1 MAYSTLQRAEVLERR
16 AKSNGREVLV
26 VGGGAAGLIAA
37 KRAAECGAHVTLLEK
52 NDRLGM
58 KILISGGGKCNL
70 THAGTMEEIRATF
83 RLQEARFLKP
93 SFYRYTN
100 DDFLNILHA
109 SGMQTYVR
117 PDGRIFPV
125 EPANAKDV
133 VAALEQA
140 VRDAGVRVVTGAAV
154 SGLIVEEGR
163 IAGVRI
169 GERIRQAERV
179 IVAVGG
185 SSYPATG
192 TTGDGWRWAA
202 EVGHTMVPLRAAL
215 APLYLER
222 VEADWSGVAL
232 REVTLRARVQAG
244 GKEYV
249 RWRGDL
255 LFTHKGLSGPCALGV
270 SREIAERMAFG
281 LAQGGVMEVDLIPDI
296 SFEALQT
303 QIRTELHDS
312 PRKTVGSIVDR
323 YLPDRLTTPFMALA
337 GVETQTRGAHLAA
350 KTLNRLVERLKGWPL
365 GGVRSVPLE
374 RGEVVAGGVSLEEV
388 DPQTMASRVV
398 SGLFLCGEI
407 LDIAGLVGGYNLQA
421 AWSTG
426 YVAGESAAGENVAP
440 KRL

>member
-1 MAYSTLQRAEVLERR
+1 M
-16 AKSNGREVLV
+16 

-37 KRAAECGAHVTLLEK
+37 KRAAECDTQVTLLEK

-70 THAGTMEEIRATF
+70 THAGTMEAIRAAF
-83 RLQEARFLKP
+83 RPSEARFLKP
-93 SFYRYTN
+93 SFYRFTN
-100 DDFLNILHA
+100 DDFLDILHKA
-109 SGMQTYVR
+109 GMQTYVR
-117 PDGRIFPV
+117 PDGRVFPV

-140 VRDAGVRVVTGAAV
+140 VRNAGVRVVTEASV
-154 SGLIVEEGR
+154 SGLVVEEGR

-169 GERIRQAERV
+169 GESVRRAERV

-202 EVGHTMVPLRAAL
+202 EIGHTMVPLRAAL
-215 APLYLER
+215 APLYLDR
-222 VEADWSGVAL
+222 VEPSWSGVAL
-232 REVTLRARVQAG
+232 RDVMLRARNQAG

-270 SREIAERMAFG
+270 SREIGERMALG
-281 LAQGGVMEVDLIPDI
+281 LTHGGLVEVDLLPDTP
-296 SFEALQT
+296 FEALQA
-303 QIRTELHDS
+303 QIRTELRDS
-312 PRKTVGSIVDR
+312 PRKTVGSLVDR
-323 YLPDRLTTPFMALA
+323 YLPDRLTTPFLTTV
-337 GVETQTRGAHLAA
+337 GVDAQTRGAHLAA
-350 KTLNRLVERLKGWPL
+350 KSLNQLVNTLKGWPL

-374 RGEVVAGGVSLEEV
+374 RGEVVAGGISLEEV
-388 DPQTMASRVV
+388 DPQTMASRRIP
-398 SGLFLCGEI
+398 GLYLCGEI
-407 LDIAGLVGGYNLQA
+407 LDIAGPVGGYNLQA

-426 YVAGESAAGENVAP
+426 YVAGEAAATI
-440 KRL
+440 

>member
-1 MAYSTLQRAEVLERR
+1 M
-16 AKSNGREVLV
+16 

-37 KRAAECGAHVTLLEK
+37 KRAAECGAQVTLLEK

-70 THAGTMEEIRATF
+70 THAGTMEEICAAF
-83 RLQEARFLKP
+83 RSSEARFLKP
-93 SFYRYTN
+93 SFYRFTN
-100 DDFLNILHA
+100 DDFLDILHQ

-117 PDGRIFPV
+117 PDGRVFPV

-140 VRDAGVRVVTGAAV
+140 VSQVGVQIVTEAAV

-163 IAGVRI
+163 IAGVRV
-169 GERIRQAERV
+169 GGRERRAERV

-222 VEADWSGVAL
+222 VEPEWSGVAL
-232 REVTLRARVQAG
+232 REVTLRARAQAG
-244 GKEYV
+244 GKEYM

-270 SREIAERMAFG
+270 SREIAERMAVG
-281 LAQGGVMEVDLIPDI
+281 LLHGGVLEVDLIPDTP
-296 SFEALQT
+296 FEALQS
-303 QIRTELHDS
+303 QIRTELRDS
-312 PRKTVGSIVDR
+312 PRKTLGSVVDR
-323 YLPDRLTTPFMALA
+323 YLPDRLTTPFMATA
-337 GVETQTRGAHLAA
+337 GVEPQTRGAHLSA
-350 KTLNRLVERLKGWPL
+350 KALNQLVNTLKGWPL

-374 RGEVVAGGVSLEEV
+374 RGEVVAGGICLDEV
-388 DPQTMASRVV
+388 DPQTMESRCVP
-398 SGLFLCGEI
+398 GLFLCGEI
-407 LDIAGLVGGYNLQA
+407 LDIAGPVGGYNLQA

-426 YVAGESAAGENVAP
+426 YVAGQSAAS
-440 KRL
+440 R

>member
-1 MAYSTLQRAEVLERR
+1 M
-16 AKSNGREVLV
+16 

-37 KRAAECGAHVTLLEK
+37 KRAAECGAQVTLLEK

-70 THAGTMEEIRATF
+70 THAGTMEELRAAF
-83 RLQEARFLKP
+83 RPLESRFLKP
-93 SFYRYTN
+93 SFYRFTN
-100 DDFLNILHA
+100 DDFLAILHQ

-117 PDGRIFPV
+117 PDGRVFPV
-125 EPANAKDV
+125 EPAHAKDV

-140 VRDAGVRVVTGAAV
+140 VCNAGVRVVTGAAV
-154 SGLIVEEGR
+154 SGLLVEEGR

-169 GERIRQAERV
+169 GERVQRTERV

-202 EVGHTMVPLRAAL
+202 EIGHTMVPLRAAL
-215 APLYLER
+215 APLYLDR
-222 VEADWSGVAL
+222 VEPDWSGVAL
-232 REVTLRARVQAG
+232 REVTLRARVQTG

-270 SREIAERMAFG
+270 SREVGERMAVG
-281 LAQGGVMEVDLIPDI
+281 LALGGLVEVDLLPDT
-296 SFEALQT
+296 SFEALQA
-303 QIRTELHDS
+303 QIRTELRDS

-323 YLPDRLTTPFMALA
+323 YLPDRLTTPFLLTA
-337 GVETQTRGAHLAA
+337 GVEAQTRGAHLSA
-350 KTLNRLVERLKGWPL
+350 KSLNQLVNTLKGWPL

-374 RGEVVAGGVSLEEV
+374 RGEVVAGGVSLEEI
-388 DPQTMASRVV
+388 DSQTMASRRVP
-398 SGLFLCGEI
+398 GLYLCGEI
-407 LDIAGLVGGYNLQA
+407 LDIAGPVGGYNLQA

-426 YVAGESAAGENVAP
+426 YVAGEAAATD
-440 KRL
+440 